1 MMRGLVLS
9 CVCLGLLAGCGNT
22 RNTQRVAFDG
32 YYFKASIKH
41 LKEDPRMF
49 DVTVKGAN
57 QSREGAE
64 DAGRYEATRH
74 CVVNYGNSK
83 LEWLVVRETD
93 DRDVR
98 LDDDVLILLGRC
110 DA

>member
-1 MMRGLVLS
+1 MRVLVLS
-9 CVCLGLLAGCGNT
+9 VVCAGLLAGCGNT
-22 RNTQRVAFDG
+22 SNKQRIAFDG
-32 YYFKASIKH
+32 YYFKTSIQH
-41 LKEDPRMF
+41 LKDDPRMF
-49 DVTVKGAN
+49 DVTVHDAA

-93 DRDVR
+93 DRDVV
-98 LDDDVLILLGRC
+98 LDDDTLLLRGRC
-110 DA
+110 QA